1 VSGSAPRA
9 PGDSVGPRRPSGVV
23 VRPLNFT
30 VSCPMKL
37 DTKAR
42 LTAAVLLG
50 LVGGVALRLYNL
62 KNFHMSRDE
71 FLAAQAARYDRLL
84 AVHPSAFTAV
94 VTAILMVG
102 AAVGLYELLVFV
114 VAKVLTRTGE
124 GGSAEGS

>member
-1 VSGSAPRA
+1 
-9 PGDSVGPRRPSGVV
+9 
-23 VRPLNFT
+23 
-30 VSCPMKL
+30 MKL

-50 LVGGVALRLYNL
+50 LVGGVVLRLYNL

-124 GGSAEGS
+124 GAVLKAANNRWRGP